1 MTIKRVRF
9 LQELLSLMGLEERLH
24 LEWISSAEAQK
35 FADTITSFTEKIQL
49 LGKNPLINPLTS
61 SQAEIALS
69 AMEKEVTAS

>member
-1 MTIKRVRF
+1 
-9 LQELLSLMGLEERLH
+9 MGLEERLH

-61 SQAEIALS
+61 SQAERALS